1 MLPKDFQ
8 PERYQE
14 LLNEKVATVL
24 SDFKALDAPEPQ
36 IFPSPNHSFRM
47 RAEFRVW
54 HDDEDLNFVMFERE
68 RPREPIKITTFPF
81 GSAGMQAVLQPLRVL
96 LQGNAILRTKLFQVE
111 FLSTLSGE
119 CLVTLIYHR
128 KLDDAWAQ
136 EAIQVEKALNIK
148 LIGRSRGQKLV
159 VSDDWVTETLQVDG
173 RSFTYKQPEQAFIQ
187 PNAMVNQ
194 EMLSWACA
202 HAQNTDQDLLELY
215 CGMGNFTIP
224 LSKHY
229 RRVLATEVSKVATRA
244 AQDNLVLN
252 EVDNVAFARLAAE
265 EVTQALNGDREFR
278 RLKSLDPPLNDYKLA
293 TVFVDPPRAGLDD
306 GTTRLCQKFNQILY
320 ISCNPLTLI
329 DNLKSLSVTHRIE
342 ALAVFDQFPY
352 THHLECGVSLIR
364 RGSHESTN

>member
-1 MLPKDFQ
+1 MLPNDFQ
-8 PERYQE
+8 PGRYQE
-14 LLNEKVATVL
+14 LLNEKIETVL

-36 IFPSPNHSFRM
+36 IFPSPTHSFRM
-47 RAEFRVW
+47 RAELRVW
-54 HDDEDLNFVMFERE
+54 HDGEDLNFVMFERE
-68 RPREPIKITTFPF
+68 RPREPINITAFPF
-81 GSAGMQAVLQPLRVL
+81 GSEEIQTVLEPLRVL
-96 LQGNAILRTKLFQVE
+96 LQGNALLRTKLFQVE

-128 KLDDAWAQ
+128 KLDNAWVQQAT
-136 EAIQVEKALNIK
+136 QVEKALNIK

-159 VSDDWVTETLQVDG
+159 VSDDWIMETLQVEG

-202 HAQNTDQDLLELY
+202 HAQNNDQDLLELY
-215 CGMGNFTIP
+215 CGIGNFTIP
-224 LSKHY
+224 LSKYY

-244 AQDNLVLN
+244 ARDNLVLN
-252 EVDNVAFARLAAE
+252 EVDNVAFVRLAAE

-278 RLKSLDPPLNDYKLA
+278 RLKSLDPPFSDYDLA

-306 GTTRLCQKFNQILY
+306 DTTRLCQKFNQILY
-320 ISCNPLTLI
+320 VSCNPLTLI

-342 ALAVFDQFPY
+342 ALAFFDQFPY

>member
-1 MLPKDFQ
+1 MLPNDYQ

-36 IFPSPNHSFRM
+36 IFPSPTHSFRM

-54 HDDEDLNFVMFERE
+54 HDGEDLNFVMFERE
-68 RPREPIKITTFPF
+68 RPREPIKISAFPF
-81 GSAGMQAVLQPLRVL
+81 GSEAIQSLLEPLRAL

-128 KLDDAWAQ
+128 KLDEAWTQ
-136 EAIQVEKALNIK
+136 EATKVEQSLQIK
-148 LIGRSRGQKLV
+148 VIGRSRGQKLV

-173 RSFTYKQPEQAFIQ
+173 HPLTYKQPEQAFIQ
-187 PNAMVNQ
+187 PNATLNQ
-194 EMLSWACA
+194 VMLSWACA
-202 HAQNTDQDLLELY
+202 HAQNTDRDLLELY
-215 CGMGNFTIP
+215 CGIGNFTIP
-224 LSKHY
+224 LSKHF

-252 EVDNVAFARLAAE
+252 KVGNVAFARLAAE
-265 EVTQALNGDREFR
+265 EVTQALNGEREFR
-278 RLKSLDPPLNDYKLA
+278 RLKSLEPPLNDYDLA
-293 TVFVDPPRAGLDD
+293 TVFVDPPRAGLDE

-329 DNLKSLSVTHRIE
+329 DNLRFMRETHRIE
-342 ALAVFDQFPY
+342 ALAFFDQFPY
-352 THHLECGVSLIR
+352 THHLECGISLIR

>member
-1 MLPKDFQ
+1 MLPNDYQ

-24 SDFKALDAPEPQ
+24 ADFKALDAPEPQ
-36 IFPSPNHSFRM
+36 VLPSPTHSFRM

-54 HDDEDLNFVMFERE
+54 HDGEDLNFVMFERE
-68 RPREPIKITTFPF
+68 KPREPIKITAFPF
-81 GSAGMQAVLQPLRVL
+81 GSSGIQAVLEPLRTL
-96 LQGNAILRTKLFQVE
+96 LQGNETLRFKLFQIE
-111 FLSTLSGE
+111 FLSSLYGE

-128 KLDDAWAQ
+128 KLDETWVQ
-136 EAIQVEKALNIK
+136 EATRLEQLLNIK
-148 LIGRSRGQKLV
+148 VIGRSRGQKLV
-159 VSDDWVTETLQVDG
+159 VSDDWIRETLQVEG

-215 CGMGNFTIP
+215 CGIGNFTIP
-224 LSKHY
+224 LSKRY
-229 RRVLATEVSKVATRA
+229 RRILATEVSKVATRA

-252 EVDNVAFARLAAE
+252 EVSNVAFARLAAE
-265 EVTQALNGDREFR
+265 EVTRALNGEREFR
-278 RLKSLDPPLNDYKLA
+278 RLRSLEPPLNEYDLG
-293 TVFVDPPRAGLDD
+293 TIFVDPPRAGLDE
-306 GTTRLCQKFNQILY
+306 GTTWLCQKFNQILY

-329 DNLKSLSVTHRIE
+329 DNIKSMRETHRIE
-342 ALAVFDQFPY
+342 ALAFFDQFPY

>member
-1 MLPKDFQ
+1 MLPNDYQ
-8 PERYQE
+8 PDRYHE

-24 SDFKALDAPEPQ
+24 PDFKALDAPEPL

-54 HDDEDLNFVMFERE
+54 HDDEDLNFVMFARE
-68 RPREPIKITTFPF
+68 RPREPIKISAFPF
-81 GSAGMQAVLQPLRVL
+81 GSREIQAVLEPLRAL
-96 LQGNAILRTKLFQVE
+96 LQANANLRTKLFQIE
-111 FLSTLSGE
+111 FLSTLSAE

-128 KLDDAWAQ
+128 KLDEAWLQ
-136 EAIQVEKALNIK
+136 EATQLEQTLNIK
-148 LIGRSRGQKLV
+148 VIGRSRGQKLV
-159 VSDDWVTETLQVDG
+159 VSDDWVTETLEVEG
-173 RSFTYKQPEQAFIQ
+173 HSFTYKQPEQAFIQ
-187 PNAMVNQ
+187 PNATVNQ

-202 HAQNTDQDLLELY
+202 HAQNRDQDLLELY
-215 CGMGNFTIP
+215 CGIGNFTIP
-224 LSKHY
+224 LAGHY

-252 EVDNVAFARLAAE
+252 GIHNVAFARLAAE
-265 EVTQALNGDREFR
+265 EVTQALNGEREFR
-278 RLKSLDPPLNDYKLA
+278 RLKSLEPPLDEYDIG

-329 DNLKSLSVTHRIE
+329 DNLKALSVTHRIE
-342 ALAVFDQFPY
+342 ALAFFDQFPY
-352 THHLECGVSLIR
+352 TRHLECGVSLIR

>member
-14 LLNEKVATVL
+14 LLNEKVATVR

-36 IFPSPNHSFRM
+36 IFPSPNHSFRI

-81 GSAGMQAVLQPLRVL
+81 GSAGMQALLQPLRVL

-159 VSDDWVTETLQVDG
+159 VSDDWVTETLQVDA
-173 RSFTYKQPEQAFIQ
+173 RSFTYKQPEQAFVQ

-320 ISCNPLTLI
+320 ISCNPLSLI

>member
-1 MLPKDFQ
+1 MLPNDYQ

-14 LLNEKVATVL
+14 LLNEKVAAVL

-36 IFPSPNHSFRM
+36 VFPSPTHSFRT

-54 HDDEDLNFVMFERE
+54 HDGEDLNFVMFERE
-68 RPREPIKITTFPF
+68 KPREPIKITTFPF
-81 GSAGMQAVLQPLRVL
+81 GSTGVQAVLQPLRVL

-111 FLSTLSGE
+111 FLSALSGE

-128 KLDDAWAQ
+128 KLDDAWVQ
-136 EAIQVEKALNIK
+136 EATQVEKALNIK

-159 VSDDWVTETLQVDG
+159 VSDDWVTEILQVDG

-194 EMLSWACA
+194 EMLGWACA
-202 HAQNTDQDLLELY
+202 QVQNTDQDLLELY
-215 CGMGNFTIP
+215 CGIGNFTIP

-265 EVTQALNGDREFR
+265 EVTQALNGEREFR
-278 RLKSLDPPLNDYKLA
+278 RLKSLEPPLYDYDLG
-293 TVFVDPPRAGLDD
+293 TVFVDPPRSGLDE
-306 GTTRLCQKFNQILY
+306 GTTKLCQRFNQIFY

-329 DNLKSLSVTHRIE
+329 DNLMFLRETHRIK
-342 ALAVFDQFPY
+342 ALAFFDQFPY
-352 THHLECGVSLIR
+352 THHLECGVSLMR

>member
-1 MLPKDFQ
+1 MLPNDFQ
-8 PERYQE
+8 PEHYQE

-36 IFPSPNHSFRM
+36 IFPSPTHSFRM

-54 HDDEDLNFVMFERE
+54 HDGEDLNFVMFERE

-81 GSAGMQAVLQPLRVL
+81 GSAGMQAVLQPLRAL

-111 FLSTLSGE
+111 FLSALSGE
-119 CLVTLIYHR
+119 CLVSLIYHR
-128 KLDDAWAQ
+128 KLDDAWVQQAT
-136 EAIQVEKALNIK
+136 QVEKTLNIK

-159 VSDDWVTETLQVDG
+159 VSDDWVMETLKVED
-173 RSFTYKQPEQAFIQ
+173 RSFTYKQTEQAFIQ

-194 EMLSWACA
+194 KMLSWACA
-202 HAQNTDQDLLELY
+202 HAQNTDKDLLELY
-215 CGMGNFTIP
+215 CGIGNFTIP
-224 LSKHY
+224 LSEHY

-252 EVDNVAFARLAAE
+252 DVDNVAFARLAAE

-278 RLKSLDPPLNDYKLA
+278 RLKPLDPPLNDYDLA

-306 GTTRLCQKFNQILY
+306 GTTRLCQTFNQILY
-320 ISCNPLTLI
+320 VSCNPLTLI
-329 DNLKSLSVTHRIE
+329 DNLKSLSATHRIE
-342 ALAVFDQFPY
+342 ALAFFDQFPY